1 MPGSADMDDGQ
12 IYIALWERRTIKENP
27 VSGNLSTGRKEIDVV
42 CVLYAYPFSILLKIS
57 R

>member
-12 IYIALWERRTIKENP
+12 IYIGLWERRTIKENP
-27 VSGNLSTGRKEIDVV
+27 VSGNVSTGGKEIDVV